1 LHQATGVRKPHSYPA
16 GSWQRQ
22 PLHLVDPG
30 SARGSLPGPKVL
42 QGDCWGKAHSPMP
55 DELLSAKEAARRLA
69 MAVTTLYDWLGQS
82 DRGLLL
88 LRGQPVTIQYLQGG
102 PAGQGRI
109 RIQASEVERLKD
121 LLRVRPH
128 PIRPR
133 RPPSRPDSFPGITVV
148 LGRPDR

>member
-1 LHQATGVRKPHSYPA
+1 
-16 GSWQRQ
+16 
-22 PLHLVDPG
+22 
-30 SARGSLPGPKVL
+30 VL
-42 QGDCWGKAHSPMP
+42 QGDCGGKAHSPMA

-69 MAVTTLYDWLGQS
+69 MSVTTLYDWLGQS

-88 LRGQPVTIQYLQGG
+88 IRGQPVTIQYLQGG

-121 LLRVRPH
+121 LLSVRPH
-128 PIRPR
+128 RSRSR
-133 RPPSRPDSFPGITVV
+133 RLPSRPDSFPGITVV